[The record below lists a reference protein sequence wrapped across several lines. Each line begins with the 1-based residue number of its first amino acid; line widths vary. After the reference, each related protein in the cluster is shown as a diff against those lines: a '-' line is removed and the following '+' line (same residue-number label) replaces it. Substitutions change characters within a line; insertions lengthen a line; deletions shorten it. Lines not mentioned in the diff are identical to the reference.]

1 MAAKSISLMR
11 ALRAATWLL
20 LAVCV
25 GQAAHADIR
34 VQDDR
39 GITQVWPVPPQRIV
53 SLLPSFSETVC
64 ALGECQRLVGVD
76 RYSNFPKQLQ
86 ALPQLGGGLDP
97 NLEAVVALKPDVVL
111 MSTATKAAQRLEALG
126 IQVVALNTQQHADVQ
141 RLLAVM
147 ARLLGL
153 ESQGTDAQPTGAVSQ
168 RYWQQVQAGVKAAA
182 ASLPARPIKVYFEV
196 SSGPYAASASSFIGE
211 TLTLLGVGNVVP
223 ATMGPFP
230 KINPELVVRAD
241 PDVIMLSESR
251 LAQLQ
256 QRPGWSQLRAMRH
269 QQVCV
274 FTNAQADMMVRP
286 GPRLAEAAQ
295 SMAQCLKGV
304 LK

>member
-1 MAAKSISLMR
+1 MAAKNIWLMPL
-11 ALRAATWLL
+11 LRASTSLL
-20 LAVCV
+20 LAVCF
-25 GQAAHADIR
+25 GPAAHADIR

-76 RYSNFPKQLQ
+76 RYSTYPAQLK
-86 ALPQLGGGLDP
+86 ALPQVGGGLDP
-97 NLEAVVALKPDVVL
+97 DLEAVVALKPDVVL
-111 MSTATKAAQRLEALG
+111 MSTATKAAQRLENLG
-126 IQVVALNTQQHADVQ
+126 IKVVALNTQQHADVL

-153 ESQGTDAQPTGAVSQ
+153 ESQGTDAQPTGVVSQ
-168 RYWQQVQAGVKAAA
+168 RFWQQLQAGVKAAA

-196 SSGPYAASASSFIGE
+196 SSGPYAASDSSFIGE
-211 TLTLLGVGNVVP
+211 TLTLLGVRNVVP
-223 ATMGPFP
+223 ASMGPFP
-230 KINPELVVRAD
+230 KINPELVVRDD
-241 PDVIMLSESR
+241 PDVIMLSETN

-256 QRPGWSQLRAMRH
+256 QRPGWSQLRALKN
-269 QQVCV
+269 QQVCL
-274 FTNAQADMMVRP
+274 FGSAQADMMVRP

-295 SMAQCLKGV
+295 GMAHCLRNV